1 MSAKREKKR
10 RAALRREYIEDYN
23 RWLRSEPPKI
33 LFWWWRKW
41 KKSRPI
47 WNGSGEPKRYRY

>member
-1 MSAKREKKR
+1 MSGSREHR
-10 RAALRREYIEDYN
+10 RRRALRREYEAS
-23 RWLRSEPPKI
+23 LREWRASEPPKI

-47 WNGSGEPKRYRY
+47 WDNSKEPRWPY